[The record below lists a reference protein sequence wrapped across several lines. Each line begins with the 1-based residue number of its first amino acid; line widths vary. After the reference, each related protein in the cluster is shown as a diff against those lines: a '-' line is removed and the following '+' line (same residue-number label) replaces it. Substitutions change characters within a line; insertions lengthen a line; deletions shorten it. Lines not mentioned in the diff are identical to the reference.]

1 MILGAFI
8 GLASN
13 RPASGSLGPTFQE
26 WSVTTDC
33 AGTYFY
39 SVYTAYGQTLDYGTY
54 VYQNQELTS
63 PYANKAFS
71 NGLPWPAGYFYN
83 TDSSGMISLNE
94 GCPPP

>member
-13 RPASGSLGPTFQE
+13 RPASGSSWPTFQE
-26 WSVTTDC
+26 WLVTTDC

-63 PYANKAFS
+63 PYTNQAFS